1 MTPSKK
7 AKPEATS
14 HWSDSY
20 AKRVEAFAE
29 MAEEMMHPDDEW
41 LKTVASLPGTE
52 VLERMEKEPEQRVT
66 IDPPALT
73 MEDLPDAWTGTAVRL
88 ATYRASTEGAH
99 VVCKYTLKMMHE
111 HSALPT
117 FERRKVVPKLPLLE
131 RNGRHKATT
140 ADQTLWGYL
149 QRECKS
155 MERMSLTED
164 PVPYMPA
171 RFIYC
176 VDKWIA
182 YDYTREVC
190 CATCGKEMHML
201 NGRTTTKIDK
211 FSFRPCCYP
220 PLEMFRLKPTAHMDV
235 SKIHT
240 LFYDLE
246 CTPTEGGGIHE
257 MYMGVVK
264 MPAELALDYD
274 DYGDD
279 GLVRINTPKDLM
291 NLIQAC
297 ISWCLEN
304 PVERGRASIQIVSF
318 NGSRYDD
325 TFVLRAWREFVYQSF
340 GKRALHNLEYSER
353 QGALT
358 FNTLKLNEKLEVRWT
373 DLTRFV
379 PPTSLRNLAKSFKL
393 EEEKGSMPFEALNDF
408 VRRGPEAVKRS
419 VEDGFLD
426 VSYYHGDEKERQAS
440 KEYYLQVVEE
450 SYRTPSKDIDR
461 MCEKYCAQ
469 DVRVTAAAYDTLQH
483 MYSTYL
489 QEQADLSPF
498 IEPGDTFSPMC
509 LHSMSTMAGKI
520 ELASAAGSVVWGY
533 DSDTKTEHQVCV
545 AFGEVKAGIP
555 KGQETEDDWRLSAP
569 QGASYDYFRQA
580 VVGGWTR
587 TYLQGLLVDDSA
599 TPPDMLEDVTK
610 LELIYDVNAKHNVP
624 HQMDDIASMYPVA
637 VTYAMP
643 VGKPRWV
650 EVPEERERLLAQC
663 IAEPDPLKIP
673 KFFLRASWR
682 APTKPLFFESTLPQ
696 RAESTNR
703 LRWSYWD
710 DTSGT
715 RVVTS
720 LDLWIACH
728 DHLGAGPSSVW
739 TCYDV
744 VDMAYFPHSCQL
756 YRPFMEA
763 CTKLKMDGAAENNLL
778 KRTIGKIAMNAGI
791 GKLGQ
796 QVEAKH
802 NVMGKEAAFRF
813 SQGCGDTARLV
824 GCTNIELNGGGRY
837 PHIEDVEYMFG
848 VKNPDKNRWPTH
860 HAAFMYAAT
869 RLMRLNWSMMTR
881 PPAERH
887 TPIFDMPLPDT
898 FYGDTDS
905 KVLASSHSSLMP
917 KEMQGNLVGQF
928 KPELENGLTSR
939 PFFQIEPESICAAP
953 FVAAITGVMAPKKY
967 FVWGVDPTTGKSALK
982 IKCNGIRRFSEERH
996 PCPLHRVFRCA
1007 ECVCKHGIYCFECLP
1022 CCLALLSHE
1031 VRDEDANVVGR
1042 GYKYSTHDLPS
1053 LTLLDFVR
1061 VIVTGQSCKTTS
1073 ESFLRTLSV
1082 GTSKLPPF
1090 TIQTA
1095 QQARSLNRP
1104 TTLKT
1109 LAEAA
1114 KDRPASGA
1122 LAPFISGCIER
1133 NGILLP
1139 TGSYL
1144 HGVKPV
1150 VGEGST

>member
-1 MTPSKK
+1 
-7 AKPEATS
+7 
-14 HWSDSY
+14 
-20 AKRVEAFAE
+20 
-29 MAEEMMHPDDEW
+29 
-41 LKTVASLPGTE
+41 
-52 VLERMEKEPEQRVT
+52 
-66 IDPPALT
+66 
-73 MEDLPDAWTGTAVRL
+73 
-88 ATYRASTEGAH
+88 
-99 VVCKYTLKMMHE
+99 
-111 HSALPT
+111 
-117 FERRKVVPKLPLLE
+117 
-131 RNGRHKATT
+131 
-140 ADQTLWGYL
+140 
-149 QRECKS
+149 
-155 MERMSLTED
+155 
-164 PVPYMPA
+164 
-171 RFIYC
+171 
-176 VDKWIA
+176 
-182 YDYTREVC
+182 
-190 CATCGKEMHML
+190 
-201 NGRTTTKIDK
+201 
-211 FSFRPCCYP
+211 
-220 PLEMFRLKPTAHMDV
+220 
-235 SKIHT
+235 
-240 LFYDLE
+240 
-246 CTPTEGGGIHE
+246 
-257 MYMGVVK
+257 
-264 MPAELALDYD
+264 
-274 DYGDD
+274 
-279 GLVRINTPKDLM
+279 
-291 NLIQAC
+291 
-297 ISWCLEN
+297 
-304 PVERGRASIQIVSF
+304 
-318 NGSRYDD
+318 
-325 TFVLRAWREFVYQSF
+325 
-340 GKRALHNLEYSER
+340 
-353 QGALT
+353 
-358 FNTLKLNEKLEVRWT
+358 
-373 DLTRFV
+373 
-379 PPTSLRNLAKSFKL
+379 
-393 EEEKGSMPFEALNDF
+393 
-408 VRRGPEAVKRS
+408 
-419 VEDGFLD
+419 
-426 VSYYHGDEKERQAS
+426 
-440 KEYYLQVVEE
+440 
-450 SYRTPSKDIDR
+450 
-461 MCEKYCAQ
+461 
-469 DVRVTAAAYDTLQH
+469 
-483 MYSTYL
+483 
-489 QEQADLSPF
+489 
-498 IEPGDTFSPMC
+498 
-509 LHSMSTMAGKI
+509 
-520 ELASAAGSVVWGY
+520 
-533 DSDTKTEHQVCV
+533 
-545 AFGEVKAGIP
+545 
-555 KGQETEDDWRLSAP
+555 
-569 QGASYDYFRQA
+569 
-580 VVGGWTR
+580 
-587 TYLQGLLVDDSA
+587 
-599 TPPDMLEDVTK
+599 
-610 LELIYDVNAKHNVP
+610 
-624 HQMDDIASMYPVA
+624 
-637 VTYAMP
+637 
-643 VGKPRWV
+643 
-650 EVPEERERLLAQC
+650 
-663 IAEPDPLKIP
+663 
-673 KFFLRASWR
+673 
-682 APTKPLFFESTLPQ
+682 
-696 RAESTNR
+696 
-703 LRWSYWD
+703 
-710 DTSGT
+710 
-715 RVVTS
+715 
-720 LDLWIACH
+720 
-728 DHLGAGPSSVW
+728 VW
-739 TCYDV
+739 TWYDV

-802 NVMGKEAAFRF
+802 NVLGKEAAFRF

-928 KPELENGLTSR
+928 KPELENGLTTR

-1007 ECVCKHGIYCFECLP
+1007 ECVCKHSIYCFECLP

-1150 VGEGST
+1150 VGEGGA